1 MAGSKILS
9 GAPSGGK
16 RKVGHKMSSIR
27 RVDLQDDFR
36 SSPTG
41 PPSWGRELL
50 AGLQENG
57 FVRIAGHP
65 VSSALISRA
74 QSAFQRFFDL
84 SRSEKSLTGGIA
96 GGQRGYTPLGLEQA
110 RNHDCPDEKEFFHVG
125 QDVPPSTALSEH
137 YVENIWPKA
146 VPELRAS
153 ALALYRELENTAK
166 ILLQGLALA
175 CELPLNTFS
184 QMIENGNSI
193 LRAVHY
199 PPLSAN
205 AKPGT
210 MRAAPHE
217 DINLI
222 TLLCGETDAGLEILN
237 RDTQWIPVTSEQG
250 EIVADVGDMLA
261 RMTNNRLL
269 ATTHRVVARG
279 PEREKS
285 RYALPFF
292 AHPRPDCDLS
302 VLKTFLSNGESPLF
316 PSIHAADFL
325 ETRLK
330 EIGLL

>member
-1 MAGSKILS
+1 
-9 GAPSGGK
+9 
-16 RKVGHKMSSIR
+16 MSSIR

-41 PPSWGRELL
+41 PPNWSREFL
-50 AGLQENG
+50 AGLQESG
-57 FVRIAGHP
+57 FVRVVGHR
-65 VSSALISRA
+65 VSSDLISRA
-74 QSAFQRFFDL
+74 QGAFERFFDL
-84 SRSEKSLTGGIA
+84 SSSEKHLSGGIV

-125 QDVPPSTALSEH
+125 QDAPPGAAQGEH
-137 YVENIWPKA
+137 YVENTWPRA

-166 ILLQGLALA
+166 TLLQGLALA
-175 CELPLNTFS
+175 CELPLDTFS
-184 QMIENGNSI
+184 HMIENGNSI

-199 PPLSAN
+199 PPLSAD

-237 RDTQWIPVTSEQG
+237 RDTRWIPITSEPG
-250 EIVADVGDMLA
+250 EIVADIGDMLA
-261 RMTNNRLL
+261 RMTNNQLL

-279 PEREKS
+279 PQREKS

-292 AHPRPDCDLS
+292 AHPRPECDLS
-302 VLKTFLSNGESPLF
+302 VLKTFLSNDETPLF
-316 PSIHAADFL
+316 PPIHAADFL
-325 ETRLK
+325 EIRLK